1 MNRLP
6 LILVICL
13 YIGVSTNVFSQQLSL
28 FTQYRENQTIINP
41 ASVGSNFLS
50 YEQNLSFGISHRVQW
65 QGFEGSPK
73 TSVLRGEY
81 LYDNGGAV
89 SLITGGYIINDQ
101 TGPTGYTGAY
111 GRIGGV
117 LSDDPYYSGLSI
129 GLSFG
134 AVQYRVNSSEIR
146 LRQGGDILDGSD
158 INQLHPDVGVG
169 VFAYSL
175 LDGGIFDDDY
185 IYGGISIPQVLG
197 LDLAFENEN
206 GEFITQRVQ
215 HYYAMIGL
223 YKFLPGDGFIEPSAW
238 IKYAPNTPVNVDI
251 NLRYQLA
258 QNFWLGIGGSTAQS
272 MHIEGGF
279 LLGENLGFD
288 NTLKIGY
295 GYDYSFSTFGPYTGG
310 AHEVNVTYAIDNQ

>member
-6 LILVICL
+6 IMLVMCL
-13 YIGVSTNVFSQQLSL
+13 FAGSITPITAQQLSL
-28 FTQYRENQTIINP
+28 FTQYRENQTILNP

-50 YEQNLSFGISHRVQW
+50 YQQNLSFGISHRVQW

-89 SLITGGYIINDQ
+89 SLLAGGYLINDQ
-101 TGPTGYTGAY
+101 TGPSGFTGAY
-111 GRIGGV
+111 GRIGGL
-117 LSDDPYYSGLSI
+117 LSDDPYFGGLSV

-134 AVQYRVNSSEIR
+134 AVQYRVNSSEIT
-146 LRQGGDILDGSD
+146 LRQSGDILDGRD
-158 INQLHPDVGVG
+158 VNQISPDVGVG
-169 VFAYSL
+169 VFAYTM
-175 LDGGIFDDDY
+175 LDGGPFDNDY
-185 IYGGISIPQVLG
+185 IYGGVSVPQVLG
-197 LDLAFENEN
+197 LDLAFTNAN
-206 GEFITQRVQ
+206 GEFETRRIQ

-223 YKFLPGDGFIEPSAW
+223 YKFLHDDGFLEPSVW
-238 IKYAPNTPVNVDI
+238 VKYAPNTPVNVDF

-258 QNFWLGIGGSTAQS
+258 QNFWIGLGGSTAQS

-288 NTLKIGY
+288 NTLKVGY
-295 GYDYSFSTFGPYTGG
+295 GYDYSFSSFGPYTGG
-310 AHEVNVTYAIDNQ
+310 AHEINITYAIDNQ